1 MINFMIKVIS
11 NLPLIRDIIILPL
24 ANILRKKEQRSIS
37 VVQRNYPQMITLGKA
52 RLQLEHVNFF

>member
-1 MINFMIKVIS
+1 MIKVIS

-37 VVQRNYPQMITLGKA
+37 VVQRNHPQMITLGKA